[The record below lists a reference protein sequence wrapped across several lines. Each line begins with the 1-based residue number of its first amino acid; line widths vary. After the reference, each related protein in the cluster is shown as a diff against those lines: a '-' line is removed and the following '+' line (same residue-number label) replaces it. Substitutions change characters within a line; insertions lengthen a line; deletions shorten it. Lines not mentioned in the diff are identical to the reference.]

1 MHGPGLAPPARRL
14 PFGSKLAFGVGSI
27 AYGIKDNGF
36 STFLL
41 LFYNQV
47 VGLPAATVGTTIL
60 AALMVEAFIVESV
73 IPIHRTGAFGRI
85 RGTSFLRMVERKL
98 KWLVPRTRR
107 VIEVIQP
114 SLGEEETLS

>member
-1 MHGPGLAPPARRL
+1 MVQAYDQFTVL
-14 PFGSKLAFGVGSI
+14 PLTTSERSI
-27 AYGIKDNGF
+27 I
-36 STFLL
+36 
-41 LFYNQV
+41 
-47 VGLPAATVGTTIL
+47 P
-60 AALMVEAFIVESV
+60 ALMVEAFIVESV

-98 KWLVPRTRR
+98 KWLVPRTQR